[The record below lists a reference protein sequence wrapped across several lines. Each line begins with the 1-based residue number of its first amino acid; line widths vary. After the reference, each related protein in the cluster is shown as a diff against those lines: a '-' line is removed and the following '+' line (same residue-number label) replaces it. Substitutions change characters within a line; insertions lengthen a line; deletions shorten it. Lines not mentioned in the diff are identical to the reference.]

1 MNAAALQIGD
11 QLILEEDY
19 DENYIPSE
27 QEIHEYAREIGIDP
41 DREPELL
48 WLAREGIVAPL
59 PPEWKPCQDVTGD
72 VYYFNFSTGQSTWD
86 HPCDE
91 QYRHL
96 VAQERERAQP
106 RFNRTAP
113 AAPGS
118 VPPATAAVAKKDKE
132 KKKKKDKKEKKK
144 EKKRNEQEGLKA
156 PGAADAGTAQRSK
169 RKSRKGEKKRSD
181 DGQDSSNATRLAL
194 SPLRTHPACYTP
206 CLSASVPTAQPT
218 TALSPPSVQP
228 TPLLA
233 ASMDSSKMLEDAG
246 EVLSRDLLAEHSGH
260 HEYIQREEANVEPG
274 FCKAL
279 SEKTSLLSL
288 ERYSDGEIVVGRG
301 AKRPADSSSSDSGN
315 ALSIDPL
322 IVQHYWQSLEGAV
335 GAVSPV
341 CHCLEHFQLI
351 HTLTPSSA
359 VVPLSQ
365 QKEREGAEGM
375 ETLRLSRVEPLG
387 PLAPLGSLAPL
398 RGVSDAPVP
407 ALRGSL
413 GASAGLQPLKTPLGG
428 VSGVSSS
435 LLRGRPD
442 ERPSLSPPIFHS
454 DQEDDEV
461 EEEEQE
467 RDSVHESL
475 RGSSRLL
482 QNLHLDLNA
491 LGGGGLQYEDSE
503 VSGTG
508 PAEEKTEPE
517 LQDLALSGDHSPE
530 PPSQKSEVS
539 EHAEEVSCR
548 SDDVKMGFHSKFSE
562 NILDLTD
569 LSPAE
574 PSATL
579 DEKKKDERVED
590 SDVEGDLRAVSR
602 RLRTTRLDEPSSPPS
617 SSSYSKPSS
626 PQHERLKT
634 SSSNNSAPFWPRPE
648 TARGREQASEEE
660 EKEREEERRL
670 QRKREQEERRREE
683 ERETERQIEE
693 ERRRAV
699 EERER
704 RLRLLREELRRE
716 EQEEE
721 RRMKEENEER
731 LRALKQRLQRERR
744 EEEDRL
750 DQETQTK
757 LQQLREQT
765 LRERERQ
772 IHTLREENEVRLREV
787 RSELEAERERLE
799 EQRRRDL
806 DTVKAESEEE
816 LQAERKRLQE
826 RKEEQLNS
834 LKLEGRASDRQ
845 RELRSPRPEQQLSE
859 YQRELSEV
867 LQEVREE
874 VQREHNRKLEQI
886 KEEHRHQLHTIRVTH
901 MEEESMQRERLLSA
915 LQEERERLLSSHT
928 TRLEQLRLQLDSQ
941 LHNIRK
947 THAQKEA
954 DVQELMEQLELKAK
968 ELKTQ
973 EARLQAQAADLKKR
987 RQQLG
992 VEEEEVERGLEV
1004 LPRLHKERDRL
1015 CAELE
1020 RLREER
1026 DRAWEELERERE
1038 ERKRAKSELERE
1050 KEERKRARDE
1060 LEIEKEERKREREEN
1075 AKMREERER
1084 LQTKVSLL
1092 QDRCDRLSRRVS
1104 ELEQR
1109 ERAEREEE
1117 RKNNGERDGEKEET
1131 LRVQDLQPPLSPLPA
1146 SRESQS
1152 SIDDLR
1158 EYISCEGVS
1167 LQRARRFLE
1176 RQTGS
1181 LRERQAALRAAHTTL
1196 EDPSPGGFTSQLYHN
1211 LQQEASNLE
1220 ELRET
1225 VQKGQSLLRKKE
1237 EKLSQLETSLA
1248 EELSCDDGE
1257 RLVGDRKVTFDVT
1270 DSDISS
1276 TYGQEGTAPTVPL
1289 KVQQLAESLQHISG
1303 QLNTV
1308 LGALGS
1314 LTQSTVTPLAPLN
1327 PLQPLSRPSHPPSS
1341 LPPAPAWAW
1350 PPSSASSSIINQNG
1364 FTRSSVN
1371 GVTATRGSE
1380 LLGSHWSK
1388 FLPGVSMDTS
1398 APFPSRAQPAYSGY
1412 TPASLSS
1419 MQSKTSEMDSQT
1431 LQGLI
1436 EGNKRWLETR
1446 RKDPNTPLF
1455 SRYRTPPSTSGL
1467 VQLGLDENNQIK
1479 IRGFA

>member
-106 RFNRTAP
+106 RFSRTAP
-113 AAPGS
+113 TASAS
-118 VPPATAAVAKKDKE
+118 VPATAAAAKKDKE

-144 EKKRNEQEGLKA
+144 EKKKNEQEGLKA
-156 PGAADAGTAQRSK
+156 PGAADAGTAQRRK
-169 RKSRKGEKKRSD
+169 RKSRKGAKKRSD
-181 DGQDSSNATRLAL
+181 EGQDSSDASR
-194 SPLRTHPACYTP
+194 PAP
-206 CLSASVPTAQPT
+206 QPT
-218 TALSPPSVQP
+218 PNPSGPAIRHVHQPLPHSSTTIALSPPSVQP
-228 TPLLA
+228 TPLL
-233 ASMDSSKMLEDAG
+233 
-246 EVLSRDLLAEHSGH
+246 
-260 HEYIQREEANVEPG
+260 
-274 FCKAL
+274 
-279 SEKTSLLSL
+279 
-288 ERYSDGEIVVGRG
+288 
-301 AKRPADSSSSDSGN
+301 
-315 ALSIDPL
+315 
-322 IVQHYWQSLEGAV
+322 
-335 GAVSPV
+335 
-341 CHCLEHFQLI
+341 
-351 HTLTPSSA
+351 
-359 VVPLSQ
+359 
-365 QKEREGAEGM
+365 
-375 ETLRLSRVEPLG
+375 
-387 PLAPLGSLAPL
+387 
-398 RGVSDAPVP
+398 
-407 ALRGSL
+407 
-413 GASAGLQPLKTPLGG
+413 G
-428 VSGVSSS
+428 VSGISSS

-467 RDSVHESL
+467 RDSVRESL

-517 LQDLALSGDHSPE
+517 LQDLALSADHSPE

-539 EHAEEVSCR
+539 EHIEEVSCR
-548 SDDVKMGFHSKFSE
+548 SDDIKMGFRSKFSE

-590 SDVEGDLRAVSR
+590 SDMDGDLRAVSSR

-617 SSSYSKPSS
+617 SSSHSKPSS
-626 PQHERLKT
+626 SQQERLKT
-634 SSSNNSAPFWPRPE
+634 SSSNDSAPFWPRPE
-648 TARGREQASEEE
+648 TARGRLTRSAPAKEEDEEKIEEEKSKQEAEGKRKMEQKEREEDRERAESQRREERKHAEMEKGGEEGKRNGGEREKSTVRLLTQQVNEEE

-670 QRKREQEERRREE
+670 QRKREREERRREE
-683 ERETERQIEE
+683 EKETERQIEE

-716 EQEEE
+716 EEEEE

-765 LRERERQ
+765 VRERERQ
-772 IHTLREENEVRLREV
+772 IHTFREENEVRLREV

-806 DTVKAESEEE
+806 DTLKAESEEE
-816 LQAERKRLQE
+816 LQAERKQLQE

-886 KEEHRHQLHTIRVTH
+886 KEEHRHQMHNIRVTH
-901 MEEESMQRERLLSA
+901 MEEESMQRDRLLSA

-928 TRLEQLRLQLDSQ
+928 TRLEQLRLQLESQ
-941 LHNIRK
+941 IHNIRK

-992 VEEEEVERGLEV
+992 EEEEEVERGLEV

-1026 DRAWEELERERE
+1026 DRAREELEREKE
-1038 ERKRAKSELERE
+1038 ERKRVKSELERE

-1109 ERAEREEE
+1109 ESAARGEE

-1131 LRVQDLQPPLSPLPA
+1131 LRVQDLQPPLSPPPA

-1211 LQQEASNLE
+1211 LQQEASHLE

-1314 LTQSTVTPLAPLN
+1314 LTQSTATPLAPPN
-1327 PLQPLSRPSHPPSS
+1327 PLQLLSRPSHPPSS
-1341 LPPAPAWAW
+1341 LPPAPVWAW
-1350 PPSSASSSIINQNG
+1350 PPSSTPSSIINQNG
-1364 FTRSSVN
+1364 FTRSSV
-1371 GVTATRGSE
+1371 TATRGSD

-1388 FLPGVSMDTS
+1388 FLPGVSMDTN
-1398 APFPSRAQPAYSGY
+1398 AAFPSRAQPAYSGY

-1446 RKDPNTPLF
+1446 RKDPNMPLF
-1455 SRYRTPPSTSGL
+1455 SRYRTPPSMSGL

-1479 IRGFA
+1479 IRGFAVTVTRYDTKKAHEALRELELRERESYRGTIN